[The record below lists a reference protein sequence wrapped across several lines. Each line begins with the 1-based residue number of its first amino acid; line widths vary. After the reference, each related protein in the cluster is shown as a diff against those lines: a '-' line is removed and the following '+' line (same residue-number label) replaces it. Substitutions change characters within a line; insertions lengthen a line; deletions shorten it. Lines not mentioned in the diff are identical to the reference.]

1 MKKPVALILAVAVLV
16 ALIGGGA
23 WWYQSLQNN
32 GLTLYGN
39 VDIRTV
45 NMSFRVGGRLQSLS
59 VDEGDAIKQ
68 GQTLGQLDKAPY
80 ENALMQAKANVATAQ
95 AQYDLMMA
103 GYRAEEIAQAAA
115 AGVVHGEGGQVAV
128 GPGDPDLV
136 VDRTEHHAGDAHS
149 GPVSIHAHRH
159 VEAVREPGGQQ

>member
-16 ALIGGGA
+16 ALIGGGT

-45 NMSFRVGGRLQSLS
+45 NMSFRVGGRLQSLN
-59 VDEGDAIKQ
+59 VDEGDAIKR

-103 GYRAEEIAQAAA
+103 GYRAEEIAQASAA
-115 AGVVHGEGGQVAV
+115 VKQAQAAYDYAQSFLQRQQGLWNSRTVSANDLANARSSRAV
-128 GPGDPDLV
+128 SYTHLTLPTTPYV
-136 VDRTEHHAGDAHS
+136 
-149 GPVSIHAHRH
+149 
-159 VEAVREPGGQQ
+159 